1 MKLLYIHL
9 MLGPLMVV
17 LSYIFKRFP
26 PKKINHI
33 YGYRTPRSMRSQEAW
48 DCANLYC
55 PHVFLIVSIL
65 TCVVQLV
72 TYSLMPAAQSIMW
85 SSGFLVV
92 GLIAVIPLTEV
103 HLKKKG
109 FN

>member
-1 MKLLYIHL
+1 MKLVYIHL

-17 LSYIFKRFP
+17 LSYIFMRFP

-48 DCANLYC
+48 VCANLYC
-55 PHVFLIVSIL
+55 PQAFLIVSGL
-65 TCVVQLV
+65 TCIVQLV
-72 TYSLMPAAQSIMW
+72 TYSFMPSAHAIMW

-92 GLIAVIPLTEV
+92 GLVAVIPLTEM
-103 HLKKKG
+103 HLKNG